1 MRILASFPNLKSANE
16 AFRMLRAEGITKA
29 YVDVDNTNNDIV
41 NSLPGTTFRT
51 SIYEPSSNAPTIS
64 NSTSIGENKMDGAA
78 SNNNYNYTLVIDTDE
93 MSADNVKNI
102 INEMGGVVKEE
113 SNSNELK

>member
-1 MRILASFPNLKSANE
+1 
-16 AFRMLRAEGITKA
+16 
-29 YVDVDNTNNDIV
+29 
-41 NSLPGTTFRT
+41 
-51 SIYEPSSNAPTIS
+51 
-64 NSTSIGENKMDGAA
+64 MDGAA